1 MFRVVT
7 IEREYGC
14 GGGAIAR
21 KLAAHMGWKLWDQ
34 SLSQEIATL
43 AQVDC
48 AAVESRDEK
57 VDSRLY
63 RLTKLFLR
71 GGSDRGVPLTDSQM
85 FDADCMVTMMETAA
99 LKIAAEGNSIL
110 VGRGAPY
117 FLRNRSDTFHVFLY
131 APRSEKLR
139 RLLASGKD
147 VREAEHLLDTVD
159 RERMAF
165 VKHYFHAD
173 WPTRALYHL
182 MINTGIGDEQVVFAI
197 ADAIQGLQNQS
208 QLKVTTPDRER
219 LK

>member
-14 GGGAIAR
+14 GGEAIA
-21 KLAAHMGWKLWDQ
+21 KNLAAQLGWKLWDQ
-34 SLSQEIATL
+34 SLSQEIAAM

-71 GGSDRGVPLTDSQM
+71 GGSDRGVPLADSQM

-117 FLRNRSDTFHVFLY
+117 FLRNRSDAFHVFLY

-147 VREAEHLLDTVD
+147 NREAEHLLETVD
-159 RERMAF
+159 RERIAF

-182 MINTGIGDEQVVFAI
+182 MINTCMGDEQVIFAI
-197 ADAIQGLQNQS
+197 ADAIHGLQSQS
-208 QLKVTTPDRER
+208 NLK
-219 LK
+219 

>member
-1 MFRVVT
+1 MVRVVT

-14 GGGAIAR
+14 GGGVIAG

-34 SLSQEIATL
+34 SFSQEIATM

-48 AAVESRDEK
+48 AAVESRSER
-57 VDSRLY
+57 VDTPLY
-63 RLTKLFLR
+63 RLAKLFLR
-71 GGSDRGVPLTDSQM
+71 AGSDRGVPLADSEM

-117 FLRNRSDTFHVFLY
+117 FLRKHNDAFHVFLY

-147 VREAEHLLDTVD
+147 IREAEHLLDTVD

-173 WPTRALYHL
+173 WPTRTLYHL
-182 MINTGIGDEQVVFAI
+182 MINTWMGDEQVVFAI
-197 ADAIQGLQNQS
+197 ANAIQGLQNQS
-208 QLKVTTPDRER
+208 KLER
-219 LK
+219 